1 VRLLADVTQVGHVPK
16 LFSQMPEVAKK
27 RKRPPTFD
35 KFPAN
40 RGECF
45 LCFGG
50 SRSEADPAKKL
61 KQAWVMTVKTKSRWK
76 AEKRREGLKYQSKK
90 TTEKET
96 EGKEDEK
103 ESDEGGMMESQTTTV
118 PTDDHISQHRRD
130 LYPTQKKTKTPT
142 TASLRDLAR
151 EAYSPSAL
159 HHYKSH
165 PLHRRKG
172 VGGEGSTSEI
182 WRLRRG
188 EMGNETN
195 GQSTRSENGRRERRG
210 QPNMRLRMN
219 FMLEKIKRDS
229 LEKE

>member
-1 VRLLADVTQVGHVPK
+1 VPK
-16 LFSQMPEVAKK
+16 TFLSMPEVAKK

-40 RGECF
+40 RGECLF
-45 LCFGG
+45 LCFRG
-50 SRSEADPAKKL
+50 SRAEADPAKKL

-76 AEKRREGLKYQSKK
+76 AEKRREGLKYQSEK
-90 TTEKET
+90 TTEKES
-96 EGKEDEK
+96 EDEK
-103 ESDEGGMMESQTTTV
+103 DAESNEGGMMESETKTI
-118 PTDDHISQHRRD
+118 PTEDDISRHRRD

-165 PLHRRKG
+165 PLHRRKEG
-172 VGGEGSTSEI
+172 SEGSTSEV
-182 WRLRRG
+182 RRG

-195 GQSTRSENGRRERRG
+195 GKRTRREDGRKERRG

-219 FMLEKIKRDS
+219 FMLEKIKRDFT
-229 LEKE
+229 